1 MQTETIKKYL
11 RTLPLYSA
19 IIVIC
24 AGGFMVGSIYEN
36 TRFSNLTNEMLKD
49 KDEQIKMLQDGIMP
63 KQTKMLE
70 KMEEIS
76 NRIEILSN
84 RIEERK

>member
-36 TRFSNLTNEMLKD
+36 TRFSNLTNEMLED
-49 KDEQIKMLQDGIMP
+49 KDERIEILQDGIIP
-63 KQTKMLE
+63 RLTKMSE
-70 KMEEIS
+70 RMDEIS